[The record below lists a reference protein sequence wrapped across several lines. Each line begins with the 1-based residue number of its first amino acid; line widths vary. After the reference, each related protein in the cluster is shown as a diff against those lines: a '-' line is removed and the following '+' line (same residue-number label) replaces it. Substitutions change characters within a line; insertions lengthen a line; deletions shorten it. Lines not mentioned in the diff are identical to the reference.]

1 MNLDFFRISKGS
13 ARSAL
18 WCVLGLEVLLFLL
31 PDSGKV
37 EGIAFGYWNGVGLRL
52 SSGKYWAIALISG
65 SSFALFLALG
75 LIISN
80 YLVRFVKSP
89 SDDKRDGR

>member
-18 WCVLGLEVLLFLL
+18 WYVLGLEVLLFLL

-65 SSFALFLALG
+65 IGFALLLALE
-75 LIISN
+75 LIFPTI
-80 YLVRFVKSP
+80 
-89 SDDKRDGR
+89 

>member
-1 MNLDFFRISKGS
+1 MNSNAFRISKES

-18 WCVLGLEVLLFLL
+18 WIVLGLEVLLFLL

-65 SSFALFLALG
+65 IGSALLLAVL
-75 LIISN
+75 LIFSN
-80 YLVRFVKSP
+80 YLGRFVKPP
-89 SDDKRDGR
+89 SNKERDAQ